1 MRILFWFL
9 LLAAA
14 AVAVALAAKL
24 VSGYVLFVAP
34 PYRVELSLN
43 LLLVLAVAGFAAGYA
58 LVRLAVRASGLPQ
71 EVRAIRRRQ
80 QETRARSKLDAAV
93 VALLEGRYGKARQFA
108 EEALDIPNA
117 PGIAALV
124 AARAALDTRD
134 YPTAEAH
141 LTGQTAQAGSLAVP
155 RMMLDA
161 EMKLEQGRPLDAL
174 AVLQALRKEAGSHTA
189 ALRLELRALQGAGRY
204 AEIPPLVDQLVKRK
218 VYGPQEGDHVRAAAH
233 AGELATRANDPAG
246 LRAYWSK
253 LSDAEQRRPRIAR
266 AAAKSFLALGGDRE
280 AADILVRSLERE
292 WEPDLVSLY
301 AECRSPDPTKQ
312 LAEAE
317 ALARRTRP
325 GRAAPARIG
334 DAVRA
339 RAAVGQG
346 ADVFRSEPRARRRVR
361 DSRRAGRALR
371 AARPHRRSQQ
381 RARCRAQTRAR
392 RAPGSRLT
400 ATEPRVRSGPRW

>member
-1 MRILFWFL
+1 VRILFWFL

-43 LLLVLAVAGFAAGYA
+43 LFLVLAVAGFVAGYA
-58 LVRLAVRASGLPQ
+58 LMRVAARTSRMPT
-71 EVRAIRRRQ
+71 EVRAMRSRQ
-80 QETRARSKLDAAV
+80 REARVRTKLDSAV

-108 EEALDIPNA
+108 EEALEIPDA

-134 YPTAEAH
+134 YATAEAH
-141 LTGQTAQAGSLAVP
+141 LTGHAAQAGSLAVP

-161 EMKLEQGRPLDAL
+161 EMKLEQRRPLDAL

-218 VYGPQEGDHVRAAAH
+218 VYGAHEGDHLRAAAH
-233 AGELATRANDPAG
+233 AGELASRSNDPAG
-246 LRAYWSK
+246 LRTYWSK
-253 LSDAEQRRPRIAR
+253 LSDAEQRLPRIAR

-280 AADILVRSLERE
+280 AADILARSLERQ
-292 WEPDLVSLY
+292 WEPELALLY
-301 AECRSPDPTKQ
+301 AECRSPDPTHQ

-317 ALARRTRP
+317 RWLVAHDKDALLLRALGMLCLRAQLWGKAQTYFEASLALDDAYETRVALGELFAELGRTDEANAQLAAALRLALAELR
-325 GRAAPARIG
+325 GR
-334 DAVRA
+334 
-339 RAAVGQG
+339 
-346 ADVFRSEPRARRRVR
+346 S
-361 DSRRAGRALR
+361 
-371 AARPHRRSQQ
+371 
-381 RARCRAQTRAR
+381 
-392 RAPGSRLT
+392 
-400 ATEPRVRSGPRW
+400 